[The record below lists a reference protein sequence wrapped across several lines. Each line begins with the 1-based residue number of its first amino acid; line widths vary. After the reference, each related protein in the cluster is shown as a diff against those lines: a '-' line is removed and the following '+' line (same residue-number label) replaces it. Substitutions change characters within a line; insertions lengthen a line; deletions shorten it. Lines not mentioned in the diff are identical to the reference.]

1 MKIRLT
7 ENAMCAHDL
16 HELTNYQRPWFK
28 AKPILPKGTVLTVKE
43 QWINF
48 FGSYYRCDHEN
59 GTYDIKRSEAE
70 VIEM

>member
-7 ENAMCAHDL
+7 ENTMCAHDL
-16 HELTNYQRPWFK
+16 HELTNHPRPWFK
-28 AKPILPKGTVLTVKE
+28 AKPMLPKGTVLTVRKP
-43 QWINF
+43 WTNF

-70 VIEM
+70 IIEM

>member
-16 HELTNYQRPWFK
+16 HELTKYPRPWFK
-28 AKPILPKGTVLTVKE
+28 AKPTLPKGTVLTVKE
-43 QWINF
+43 QWANF
-48 FGSYYRCDHEN
+48 FGSYYRCEHEN
-59 GTYDIKRSEAE
+59 GTYDIKRIEAE